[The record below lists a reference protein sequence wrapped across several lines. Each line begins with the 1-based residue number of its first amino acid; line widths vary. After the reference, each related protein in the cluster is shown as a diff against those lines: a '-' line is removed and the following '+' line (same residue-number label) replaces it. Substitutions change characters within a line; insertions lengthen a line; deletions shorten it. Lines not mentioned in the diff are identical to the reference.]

1 MIYLAA
7 AYIILWLLVGGFV
20 IYMLMRQRA
29 LEQELQTLEELME
42 EQRATKER

>member
-20 IYMLMRQRA
+20 VYMLMRQRS

-42 EQRATKER
+42 EQQRQKN